1 MSSSSRI
8 AGLLIA
14 VATLLAADYALA
26 APLLRILYNAETRGA
41 LYPCPS

>member
-14 VATLLAADYALA
+14 ITALLAADSALA
-26 APLLRILYNAETRGA
+26 APLLRIFYNAETRGA